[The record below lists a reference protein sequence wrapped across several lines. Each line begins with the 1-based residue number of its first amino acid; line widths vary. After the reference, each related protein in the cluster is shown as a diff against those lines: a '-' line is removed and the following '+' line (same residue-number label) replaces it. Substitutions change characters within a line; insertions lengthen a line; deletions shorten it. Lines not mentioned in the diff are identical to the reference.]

1 MKTAHNQ
8 LSIANKRQRRSG
20 FSLIELMIVIS
31 LFTITTIVVTTSYIS
46 FQGRETLKNGALQL
60 KSDLRYAQNKAQ
72 TGDKVSDATTSTSAC
87 SSTVNPPGTLVG
99 WYIELTPGSSS
110 YTINGDCLTGTSE
123 QVFGTKTVSL
133 PTDVTIQTITYSS
146 ALNHAVILFKPLNY
160 SVGFFDDTV
169 INPWTIPDFMD
180 SAGVARPGL
189 TAISPNQMV
198 IRVHSSDGDYDIYVT
213 GNGEINETKI

>member
-72 TGDKVSDATTSTSAC
+72 TGDKVSDATTSLSAC

-99 WYIELTPGSSS
+99 WYVVLTPGSSS
-110 YTINGDCLTGTSE
+110 YTINGDCLTGISE
-123 QVFGTKTVSL
+123 QAFGAKTVSL
-133 PTDVTIQTITYSS
+133 PTGVTIQAITYGS
-146 ALNHAVILFKPLNY
+146 ALTEAAILFKPLNY
-160 SVGFFDDTV
+160 SVGFFDHTV
-169 INPWTIPDFMD
+169 IDWLTLPNFVDDT
-180 SAGVARPGL
+180 GVARLGL
-189 TAISPNQMV
+189 STASLNEIV
-198 IRVHSSDGDYDIYVT
+198 IMVHSSDGDYEIHVT
-213 GNGEINETKI
+213 GNGEINEVKI